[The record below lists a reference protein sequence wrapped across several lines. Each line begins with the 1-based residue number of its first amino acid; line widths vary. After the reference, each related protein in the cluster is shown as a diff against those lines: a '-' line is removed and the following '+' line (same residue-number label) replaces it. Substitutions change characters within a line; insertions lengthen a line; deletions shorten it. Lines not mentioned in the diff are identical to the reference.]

1 MYVYRHIHLFCI
13 SIVHVCVSE
22 CVYAVCMHS
31 AFCCLIYGVLF
42 RDPKR
47 VMEETVF
54 IPYRVFLY
62 VHW

>member
-1 MYVYRHIHLFCI
+1 
-13 SIVHVCVSE
+13 
-22 CVYAVCMHS
+22 MHS
-31 AFCCLIYGVLF
+31 VFCCLVYGVLF

-62 VHW
+62 VLGSSGHSSRCAEGQKGAWKERGRQRMRC